1 MNKQFDRFI
10 ARDESFEVMFEG
22 FESQFGRRASR
33 APLHAVA
40 GSPGVGKTRYLTQLQ
55 KKEELYAR
63 ALRCNLMTKEHAA
76 LFEPDNVL
84 VINITFNSFMPL
96 QSGIESAT
104 AIDGLVVTRVL
115 FQYVDVAVLICL
127 R

>member
-40 GSPGVGKTRYLTQLQ
+40 GSPGVGKTRYL
-55 KKEELYAR
+55 
-63 ALRCNLMTKEHAA
+63 TKEHAA